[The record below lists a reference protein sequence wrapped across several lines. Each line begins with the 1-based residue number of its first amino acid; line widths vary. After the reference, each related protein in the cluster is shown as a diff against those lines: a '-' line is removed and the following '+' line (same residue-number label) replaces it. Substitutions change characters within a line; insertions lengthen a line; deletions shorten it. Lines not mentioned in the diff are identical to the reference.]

1 MIATHV
7 KTKCDKYCNFHVCCC
22 MYLERRADTWLMEA
36 TKTGLREF
44 ERAAAKGWDEDVSL
58 DELLARV
65 NRVAAKLLPA
75 TEERDSRISPTLV
88 PRTFRH
94 YVTHGCIDPGQ
105 RVGRRAVY
113 GYRQFVQALLVRRLL
128 ADGVSAE
135 RIASLVAGK
144 SLEEIKRML
153 LGGVEFV
160 TRSEGTKA
168 LDPIAATAAFDTE
181 ERWSRTLLAPG
192 VELHLRNDL
201 PRFKPA
207 ELRQLVELVEKA
219 LRRYGS

>member
-1 MIATHV
+1 
-7 KTKCDKYCNFHVCCC
+7 
-22 MYLERRADTWLMEA
+22 MEA
-36 TKTGLREF
+36 TKTGLQEF
-44 ERAAAKGWDEDVSL
+44 ERVAAKGWDEGVSL

-65 NRVAAKLLPA
+65 NRVAVKLLPA
-75 TEERDSRISPTLV
+75 TEERDARISPTLV
-88 PRTFRH
+88 QRTFRH
-94 YVTHGCIDPGQ
+94 YVTLGCIDPGQ

-144 SLEEIKRML
+144 SLEETKRML

-160 TRSEGTKA
+160 ARSEGTKA
-168 LDPIAATAAFDTE
+168 LDPIAATVAFDTE

-192 VELHLRNDL
+192 VELHLRDDL

-207 ELRQLVELVEKA
+207 TLRQVLEKLKVA
-219 LRRYGS
+219 LSHHQY